1 MFYLYIGIIFKNP
14 FLADDSSIPT
24 ILVYPWFYITGL
36 EEFSLCLKLFW
47 VITGGILV
55 FDP

>member
-55 FDP
+55 LDP